1 MNGVET
7 IYLVVA
13 VDKYTKKWQVL
24 NSLYNEDYALRYFE
38 LAQKIYPEYNH
49 FFVCSYVKNGIIA
62 EIKPH

>member
-13 VDKYTKKWQVL
+13 EDKYTKKWQVL
-24 NSLYNEDYALRYFE
+24 NSLYNEDYALQYLA

-49 FFVCSYVKNGIIA
+49 FFVCQYVKNRIIV

>member
-13 VDKYTKKWQVL
+13 VDKYTKKWWLL
-24 NSLYNEDYALRYFE
+24 NQFYNDDDALKYLE
-38 LAQKIYPEYNH
+38 LVPKIYPEYNH